1 LDLNDPAVNTRPII
15 NNFTVSNPRCAEPY
29 TFASTFH
36 PLTIKSML
44 QGHIKSF
51 QALNVTDEVDKT
63 FTKLDTNTDGYLSK
77 DELKAGLDSLQQTY
91 TDQEL

>member
-1 LDLNDPAVNTRPII
+1 LDLNDSAVNTRPTII
-15 NNFTVSNPRCAEPY
+15 NFSVSNPRCAEPY

-51 QALNVTDEVDKT
+51 QALNVTDVVDKT
-63 FTKLDTNTDGYLSK
+63 FAKLDTNTADGYLSK
-77 DELKAGLDSLQQTY
+77 DELKAGLDSLQ
-91 TDQEL
+91 